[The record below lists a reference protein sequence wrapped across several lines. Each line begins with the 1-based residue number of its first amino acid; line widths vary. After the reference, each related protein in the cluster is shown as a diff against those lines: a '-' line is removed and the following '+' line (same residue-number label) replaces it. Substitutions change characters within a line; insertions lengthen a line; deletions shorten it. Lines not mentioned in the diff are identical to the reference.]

1 MDRVLVIGGINLDIK
16 AKTLALHVPATSN
29 PSQILSKPGGVGR
42 NIAHNLARLGVA
54 TSLLSIVG
62 NDAQGD
68 SVLAATAAAGVDVA
82 PVEKVNVATG
92 IYLAL
97 LDVSGELVTA
107 ASDMEPLDHL
117 TPEVVKRHATV
128 IRQSR
133 FVIADC
139 NLPVGTLTAI
149 ADLASDRLIIEPVSV
164 SKCEKLKTLLRS
176 HRVFL
181 ATPNLDQ
188 IEALTGTRS
197 EAAAARNL
205 HALGLANVV
214 IHAGARGAF
223 IADGEE
229 FTLVPSQARVIRD
242 VTGAGDA
249 ATAGLVAGLMQGMP
263 LARAAGYGQEIAAK
277 VIASEFSTL
286 E

>member
-16 AKTLALHVPATSN
+16 AKTLAAHVPATSN

-54 TSLLSIVG
+54 TSLLSVVG
-62 NDAQGD
+62 NDAQGE
-68 SVLAATAAAGVDVA
+68 SVLAATAAAGVDVS
-82 PVEKVNVATG
+82 PIEKVNVATG
-92 IYLAL
+92 IYLAV

-117 TPEVVKRHATV
+117 TPDVVKRHAALV
-128 IRQSR
+128 SQCR

-139 NLPVGTLTAI
+139 NLSIDTLRAI
-149 ADLASDRLIIEPVSV
+149 AELASNRLIIEPVSV
-164 SKCEKLKTLLRS
+164 SKCQKLKSLLQS
-176 HRVFL
+176 HKVFL

-188 IEALTGTRS
+188 IEALSGTRN
-197 EAAAARNL
+197 EAAAAKNL

-214 IHAGARGAF
+214 VHAGARGAF
-223 IADGEE
+223 VAEGGE
-229 FTLVPSQARVIRD
+229 FALVPSQARSIRD

-263 LARAAGYGQEIAAK
+263 LARAAAFGQEIAAK